1 MNIAFIVDSNKKI
14 GGGHFYRS
22 LNFAEFIKKSNKIFF
37 FTKYITLKQEILLN
51 NKNFYLKKISRKNS
65 YFLNLKKTILDLKI
79 DYLIIDNYQV
89 SSMTKK
95 KLKSFVKK
103 LIVVDDRINT
113 KHYSDIFI
121 NNNYLNKSD
130 KLKIYNKNYEAKKFL
145 GPECNFNIIP
155 HFIHKPKKKIKNF
168 FIFFGMIDNENH
180 TFKVLNLLKNIK
192 DLNLTVVVGIF
203 NKNKKKIFNNFKN
216 YRHIKIYENLK
227 NIEMLKKLSKT
238 DISIGSGGVNLIE
251 RISLGLPSIV
261 ISKIK
266 NQENGLKNLKKKN
279 LVFHK
284 KLSDLN
290 EEFFIKILSS
300 NNSNPI
306 FKLQK
311 NCYKEAIR
319 LKRKKIKFFK
329 ELKKII
335 SNLNH

>member
-22 LNFAEFIKKSNKIFF
+22 LNFAEFIKKNNKIFF
-37 FTKYITLKQEILLN
+37 FTKVITLKQEILL
-51 NKNFYLKKISRKNS
+51 KDKKFYLKKILRKKN
-65 YFLNLKKTILDLKI
+65 YFLDLKKLILDLKI

-103 LIVVDDRINT
+103 LIVIDDRINV

-145 GPECNFNIIP
+145 GPECNFNLVP
-155 HFIHKPKKKIKNF
+155 NFIHKPKKNIQNF
-168 FIFFGMIDNENH
+168 FIFFGMIDSENY

-192 DLNLTVVVGIF
+192 NLNLTVVVGIF
-203 NKNKKKIFNNFKN
+203 NKNKKKIFSNFKTF
-216 YRHIKIYENLK
+216 RHIKLYENLK
-227 NIEMLKKLSKT
+227 NTEMLKKLSKT

-266 NQENGLKNLKKKN
+266 NQENGLKNLKKKK

-300 NNSNPI
+300 NNSNSI

-311 NCYKEAIR
+311 NCYKEALR
-319 LKRKKIKFFK
+319 LKRKKIKFIK

-335 SNLNH
+335 LN